1 MLPKDPIMFLS
12 YVNTQLRDNYSNIDD
27 FCSSFNITKEEV
39 YTKLESI
46 NYFYDEESNQFK

>member
-12 YVNTQLRDNYSNIDD
+12 YVNTQLRDNYSIIDD
-27 FCSSFNITKEEV
+27 FCSAVNITKEVV

-46 NYFYDEESNQFK
+46 NYFYDEESNQFN

>member
-27 FCSSFNITKEEV
+27 FCSDFNITKEEV

>member
-27 FCSSFNITKEEV
+27 FCSAFNITKEEV
-39 YTKLESI
+39 YI
-46 NYFYDEESNQFK
+46 QN

>member
-27 FCSSFNITKEEV
+27 FCSAFYITKEEV
-39 YTKLESI
+39 FTKLESI